1 MKTTAIL
8 HDGNSIDIE
17 VLGDGPNL
25 LLPVNPVPIEGAQA
39 EAMRQWGAD
48 PALGRR
54 LIDGLAD
61 VARVIAFD
69 YEGETLAR
77 PKPLTLTPS
86 ALVADALAVADAAGA
101 GEFAWYGYSWLAMAG
116 LQVALATDRLNG
128 LAMGGYPPIDGPY
141 DEMLRI
147 TTAGYE
153 LATGAR
159 KSLGEDVWASASL
172 EPDQSRQFLTLYE
185 ALADFHDRAALERMR
200 PEVLRL
206 CLVGEKDE
214 ITYGP
219 TWGDVFV
226 SMAAPVIRN
235 RGELEALGWEVHLL
249 DGLDHTSAMQADAVL
264 PILRPWLAKVSR
276 ASSRALVRQRVP

>member
-1 MKTTAIL
+1 MKTTATL
-8 HDGNSIDIE
+8 HDGNTIDIE
-17 VLGDGPNL
+17 VVGDGPNL
-25 LLPVNPVPIEGAQA
+25 LLPVNPVPIEGAPA
-39 EAMRQWGAD
+39 EAMRRWGAD

-61 VARVIAFD
+61 VAGVIAFD

-86 ALVADALAVADAAGA
+86 ALVADSLAVADAAGA
-101 GEFAWYGYSWLAMAG
+101 STFAWYGYSWLAMAG
-116 LQVALATDRLNG
+116 LQIALGTERLVG

-141 DEMLRI
+141 DEMLRV

-153 LATGAR
+153 LATGTR
-159 KSLGEDVWASASL
+159 TSLGEDVWASASL
-172 EPDQSRQFLTLYE
+172 EPDQSRQFLTLYA
-185 ALADFHDRAALERMR
+185 ALADFDDRAALQRVRGEIA
-200 PEVLRL
+200 RL

-226 SMAAPVIRN
+226 SMAEPVIRD
-235 RGELEALGWEVHLL
+235 RAELEALGWQVHVLE
-249 DGLDHTSAMQADAVL
+249 GLDHTTAMQADVVI
-264 PILRPWLAKVSR
+264 PILRPWLER
-276 ASSRALVRQRVP
+276 IGSSSPSLPGL